1 MTVKTRRTRP
11 DGKRMLSGLHR
22 TPEHDRLAERLL
34 EVAGRKLSADE
45 ILEQTVSWI
54 YGNMP
59 DDSRRHEGTGQAVAA
74 RAARDGVIVQEL
86 VKLAGLLPGSPMLP
100 ERIRSR
106 REEYVE
112 KLQAGDRRDLTS

>member
-11 DGKRMLSGLHR
+11 DGKRMLGRLHR
-22 TPEHDRLAERLL
+22 TPEHARLAERLR

-59 DDSRRHEGTGQAVAA
+59 DDSSVTREQVRQSLLERRGMA
-74 RAARDGVIVQEL
+74 
-86 VKLAGLLPGSPMLP
+86 
-100 ERIRSR
+100 
-106 REEYVE
+106 
-112 KLQAGDRRDLTS
+112 